1 MLWAFEPDSFVAHN
15 LLGEGPR
22 GGSPVEISWQNPTV
36 RRPILINLTNTM
48 PNFTNN
54 FSIVVD
60 FVPTNELLKQQARDR
75 YRACKQWGFLVESQP
90 APVIN

>member
-1 MLWAFEPDSFVAHN
+1 
-15 LLGEGPR
+15 
-22 GGSPVEISWQNPTV
+22 
-36 RRPILINLTNTM
+36 M